1 MWDPPNLQNLEEKL
15 AGSFAY
21 CVAYCVAEISERLVF
36 PANSNRKD
44 AGRLQIIS
52 SGFFFDFQEL
62 NENLNKIRLVGTSHV
77 ETVLI
82 APRSKELQNVKKEN
96 EDNSSTTS

>member
-21 CVAYCVAEISERLVF
+21 CVAYCVAEISERLFF

-44 AGRLQIIS
+44 AGAGYKSLALD
-52 SGFFFDFQEL
+52 FFL
-62 NENLNKIRLVGTSHV
+62 TS
-77 ETVLI
+77 
-82 APRSKELQNVKKEN
+82 KN
-96 EDNSSTTS
+96 

>member
-21 CVAYCVAEISERLVF
+21 CVAEISERLVF

-44 AGRLQIIS
+44 AGAGYKSLALD
-52 SGFFFDFQEL
+52 FFL
-62 NENLNKIRLVGTSHV
+62 TS
-77 ETVLI
+77 
-82 APRSKELQNVKKEN
+82 KN
-96 EDNSSTTS
+96 